1 MPLNP
6 RVSQIVHFIL
16 ITRAERPITHGH
28 VRLHVFAEITNP
40 GERTF
45 RNVASVR
52 AKDNEVWTL
61 TFNELVFREYDVK
74 NLADPTLKTEPVGEL
89 NSDLLLHNPVATFSA
104 AGAARDRRLLNH
116 TFSSGGERALL
127 KGSPVIVRGSYSFSS
142 KNSRNSSGL

>member
-6 RVSQIVHFIL
+6 RVSRIVHFIL

-40 GERTF
+40 GERAF

-52 AKDNEVWTL
+52 AKDNEVRTL

-89 NSDLLLHNPVATFSA
+89 NSDLLPHNPVATFSP
-104 AGAARDRRLLNH
+104 AGAARDWRLLNQI
-116 TFSSGGERALL
+116 FSSGGASSLR
-127 KGSPVIVRGSYSFSS
+127 KGSPFMVKAS
-142 KNSRNSSGL
+142 